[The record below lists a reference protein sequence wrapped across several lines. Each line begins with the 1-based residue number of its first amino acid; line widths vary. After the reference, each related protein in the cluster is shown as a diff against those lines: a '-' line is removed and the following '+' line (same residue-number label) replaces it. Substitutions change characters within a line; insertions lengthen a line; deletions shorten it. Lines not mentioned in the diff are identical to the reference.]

1 MHYLSQDLAWVIDGL
16 PPLALA
22 KPHFL
27 AAMLAAGEE
36 HAPVLAEY
44 PQARHEDLEAYYL
57 SLRGIGALDEDLLH
71 DLLFAHSFRELACGA
86 WLAALAPQPSYRRY
100 LLDARD
106 RAPHQQYLIDLALA
120 MLDGEGRDRSEWPC
134 DAQTFADTQRIRAA
148 LDALPRPEVPLRR
161 APAPSL
167 QQRLQEEDQRIRELY
182 RREGSAAALAAMS
195 GSATAFYRM
204 DYPAWHRLGCPG
216 LEEFLAGQG
225 GRDA

>member
-1 MHYLSQDLAWVIDGL
+1 MHYLSQDLAWAIDGL
-16 PPLALA
+16 PPLA

-44 PQARHEDLEAYYL
+44 PQARHEDPEAYYL
-57 SLRGIGALDEDLLH
+57 GLRGIGALDEDLH

-86 WLAALAPQPSYRRY
+86 WLAALAPQPSYRPH
-100 LLDARD
+100 LLEAR
-106 RAPHQQYLIDLALA
+106 
-120 MLDGEGRDRSEWPC
+120 
-134 DAQTFADTQRIRAA
+134 A
-148 LDALPRPEVPLRR
+148 LDALPRPTVPLRR

-167 QQRLQEEDQRIRELY
+167 QQRLREEDQRILELY